1 MSKTIAQASAD
12 YRARRAERIGR
23 LEAGHQAII
32 AELTGNDKPVAV
44 RIRAISTE
52 ALGEAK

>member
-12 YRARRAERIGR
+12 YRARRAKRIGR
-23 LEAGHQAII
+23 LEAGYRSILT
-32 AELTGNDKPVAV
+32 ELAGNDKPVAV

>member
-23 LEAGHQAII
+23 LEAGHRAILD
-32 AELTGNDKPVAV
+32 ELVGNDKPVAV
-44 RIRAISTE
+44 KVRAIANH
-52 ALGEAK
+52 ALGEAE